1 MQSHSQQSRGL
12 GFTFGLMAGT
22 LVGAGL
28 TLWLTSDSASELR
41 DRATGTAKALG
52 KRAAAGYDEAVGQ
65 VGNAV
70 DELPVVRERVGPAH
84 QPEHPITC
92 VLKRQVEMRREAP
105 AARSD
110 EFDNLG
116 GAVHG
121 FEGADPERDVVI
133 GLAERAK

>member
-70 DELPVVRERVGPAH
+70 DELARKGNRVRDDVAASVGRGAHEVERFA
-84 QPEHPITC
+84 
-92 VLKRQVEMRREAP
+92 M
-105 AARSD
+105 
-110 EFDNLG
+110 
-116 GAVHG
+116 AVKSETG
-121 FEGADPERDVVI
+121 KP
-133 GLAERAK
+133 RA